1 MITTNTM
8 VRRVTTVQSF
18 YKRKDRY
25 WFEKLSRSKSDKE
38 VVDFFVSN
46 FITCTDPR
54 KLWIGEMISQGEG
67 RYTQSMEEKNSV
79 SFLHLWGGS

>member
-38 VVDFFVSN
+38 VVDFLYLTLSPR
-46 FITCTDPR
+46 TDP
-54 KLWIGEMISQGEG
+54 KQFWIGENDKS
-67 RYTQSMEEKNSV
+67 R
-79 SFLHLWGGS
+79 